1 MDNIYENAIKN
12 IKSSLYDVMIIE
24 QDNLNSL
31 ENKMLVSA
39 EEEKEILKE
48 KIALKKETLNNLRTN
63 TQELEKNLEVLDNF
77 DNELINNKEKV
88 EELVNDSIE
97 NTESKEQ
104 EEKEEPVNE
113 PIEDTEIKEQ
123 EVEEPEND
131 SIEDTESK
139 EQEEKEEPENDSI
152 EDTEIKEQEEK
163 EEPENDYIEDTESKE
178 QEEKEPEND
187 SIEDTEIKEKEEP
200 ENDSIEDTEIKE
212 QEEKEEPEKKEEP
225 ENEPIED
232 TEIKEQEKEES
243 ENDNI
248 KDIDIPIVNNSS
260 ESQDQN
266 TEEVNNES
274 KYRFIKNTNNPVKAI
289 LVTKEQEEKLSQ
301 SLEKQ
306 EYIQVVKE
314 NLKDLKPFDSND
326 LEQIRNQD
334 MIENQEFQKELEK
347 QIQKNI
353 EAGVDKERQIED
365 LMVKAN
371 IYTNEGESDKAEIIY
386 NKINE
391 LQNGSELKENPVMV
405 KAA

>member
-1 MDNIYENAIKN
+1 MDNNIYENAIKN

-88 EELVNDSIE
+88 EE
-97 NTESKEQ
+97 
-104 EEKEEPVNE
+104 
-113 PIEDTEIKEQ
+113 
-123 EVEEPEND
+123 
-131 SIEDTESK
+131 
-139 EQEEKEEPENDSI
+139 PENDSI
-152 EDTEIKEQEEK
+152 EDTEIKEQER
-163 EEPENDYIEDTESKE
+163 
-178 QEEKEPEND
+178 
-187 SIEDTEIKEKEEP
+187 EEP
-200 ENDSIEDTEIKE
+200 ENDSIENTEIKE
-212 QEEKEEPEKKEEP
+212 QE
-225 ENEPIED
+225 
-232 TEIKEQEKEES
+232 EKEES

-334 MIENQEFQKELEK
+334 MIENQEFQKGLEK

>member
-77 DNELINNKEKV
+77 DNELINNKE
-88 EELVNDSIE
+88 EI
-97 NTESKEQ
+97 
-104 EEKEEPVNE
+104 EEPVNNSIEDIEIKEQENEE
-113 PIEDTEIKEQ
+113 PENDSIEDTEIKEQ
-123 EVEEPEND
+123 EIEEPEND

-139 EQEEKEEPENDSI
+139 EQEKEEPVN
-152 EDTEIKEQEEK
+152 
-163 EEPENDYIEDTESKE
+163 EPIEDTESKE
-178 QEEKEPEND
+178 QE
-187 SIEDTEIKEKEEP
+187 
-200 ENDSIEDTEIKE
+200 
-212 QEEKEEPEKKEEP
+212 
-225 ENEPIED
+225 
-232 TEIKEQEKEES
+232 EKEES

>member
-97 NTESKEQ
+97 DTESKEKEV
-104 EEKEEPVNE
+104 EEPENDSIEDTEIKEKEEIEEPENDSIEDTEIKEKEVEEPVNDS
-113 PIEDTEIKEQ
+113 IEDTEIKEQ
-123 EVEEPEND
+123 EEKEEPEND

-139 EQEEKEEPENDSI
+139 EQEEKEEPVNDSIEDTESKEQEEKEEPVNDSI
-152 EDTEIKEQEEK
+152 EDTEIKEQEV
-163 EEPENDYIEDTESKE
+163 EEPV
-178 QEEKEPEND
+178 
-187 SIEDTEIKEKEEP
+187 
-200 ENDSIEDTEIKE
+200 
-212 QEEKEEPEKKEEP
+212 
-225 ENEPIED
+225 
-232 TEIKEQEKEES
+232 
-243 ENDNI
+243 NDNI
-248 KDIDIPIVNNSS
+248 KDIDIPIVNNNS

>member
-77 DNELINNKEKV
+77 DNELINNKE
-88 EELVNDSIE
+88 EI
-97 NTESKEQ
+97 
-104 EEKEEPVNE
+104 EEPVNNSIEDIEIKEQENEE
-113 PIEDTEIKEQ
+113 PENDSIEDTEIKEQ
-123 EVEEPEND
+123 EIEEPEND

-139 EQEEKEEPENDSI
+139 EQE
-152 EDTEIKEQEEK
+152 
-163 EEPENDYIEDTESKE
+163 
-178 QEEKEPEND
+178 
-187 SIEDTEIKEKEEP
+187 
-200 ENDSIEDTEIKE
+200 
-212 QEEKEEPEKKEEP
+212 
-225 ENEPIED
+225 
-232 TEIKEQEKEES
+232 EKEES